1 MRGLPLLE
9 TIVVLSTGTPT
20 GNMPRSNGL
29 ATRST
34 KRRPRT
40 RKQTSE
46 NQIAG
51 ALLQIVRD
59 LALELRPRARGRLV
73 IDFDSDLERDLG
85 FDSLGLAELLLRL
98 DKAFKV
104 RLPDQLITEAA
115 TPRDFLQAILKA
127 SPKTGRALAKTVATA
142 AALPETSA
150 PDHATNLID
159 VLKWHSAGH
168 SDRPHLRVW
177 HGPGDEELITYGDLD
192 RAARAIAHG
201 LREKGLNGGERV
213 AIMLPT
219 QIDYF
224 FAFFGVLFAGGV
236 PVPIYPPFR
245 RAQVADHLRR
255 QAGILRNAQASYL
268 ITGEEIRNVGVLLYS
283 LVEDLRAITT
293 VRELRESGLM
303 DEARPAAA
311 SETALIQ
318 YTSGSTGDPKGV
330 VLSHYNLLSNI
341 RAMGEAIEASSADTF
356 VSWLPLYHDMGLIGA
371 WLGSLYYGAQLIIM
385 SPLAFL
391 ADPARWL
398 RTIHHH
404 RATLSA
410 APNFAFELCLKNI
423 QDEDIKGLDLS
434 SLRMVV
440 NGAEPISPS
449 TIARFT
455 KRFLPYAFR
464 PGAFAPVY
472 GLAESAVGLA
482 FPPVG
487 RLPIVDHID
496 RSSLS
501 RHGIAEPADS
511 ESSSA
516 LKFVACGRPL
526 PGHQVRIV
534 DDDGHEVPNRY
545 QGRLQFKGPSTTSGY
560 FRDPEKTDALF
571 DGDWLESGDLAYV
584 AEGDIFITGRVKDV
598 IIKGGR
604 NIYPHELE
612 ETVGNVEGV
621 RKGCVAVFP
630 GKDERTG
637 TERLIVLAETR
648 LTEPEQH
655 EHLRQAIT
663 DASIALLD
671 MPPDDIVIA
680 PPHTVP
686 KTSSGKLRRSAAREI
701 YETGKIGRKQVALW
715 RQLVGLSLAGIP
727 HLARRIIRTTLD
739 HAFAAYWWVLL
750 CTVSVIAW
758 PLVVVLPRRDWR
770 HGALRILAR
779 LFFRLTA
786 RSFSVEMDEPLPEAN
801 AVLVANHSSYVDGAV
816 LMAALPDELT
826 FVAKEELRTQAGAG
840 IFLRRLGTLFVRRAD
855 PKGGIEDT
863 GEMLNA
869 ALAGQRLVSFPEGT
883 LTRMP
888 GLLSFRL
895 GAFLVAAESSRPV
908 VPITIRGTRTILRG
922 GQWFPRFGDIS
933 IEVAKPIAPDGTDF
947 DAAIRLR
954 DAARQEILERCGEP
968 DLGAERVIF

>member
-1 MRGLPLLE
+1 MPGLPLPE
-9 TIVVLSTGTPT
+9 TIAVSIETPV
-20 GNMPRSNGL
+20 GKMPRSNVL
-29 ATRST
+29 ATRSI

-40 RKQTSE
+40 KKQTSE
-46 NQIAG
+46 KRIAG
-51 ALLQIVRD
+51 VLLQIVRD
-59 LALELRPRARGRLV
+59 LALELRPHARGALA
-73 IDFDSDLERDLG
+73 IDLDSNLERDLG

-98 DKAFKV
+98 DKTFKV
-104 RLPDQLITEAA
+104 RLPDHLISEAA
-115 TPRDFLQAILKA
+115 TPRDFLQAILEA
-127 SPKTGRALAKTVATA
+127 SPKIGRALAKIASTA
-142 AALPETSA
+142 AVLPETSA
-150 PDHATNLID
+150 PDHATNLTD
-159 VLKWHSAGH
+159 VLKWHSAAH
-168 SDRPHLRVW
+168 NDRPHLRVW
-177 HGPGDEELITYGDLD
+177 HGPGDEELITYGDLEK
-192 RAARAIAHG
+192 AARAIAHG
-201 LREKGLNGGERV
+201 LREKGLSAGERV

-219 QIDYF
+219 QVDYF

-245 RAQVADHLRR
+245 RAQVAEHLRR

-283 LVEDLRAITT
+283 LVEDLRGITS
-293 VRELRESGLM
+293 VGELREAGVM
-303 DEARPAAA
+303 DDARPVEAGD
-311 SETALIQ
+311 TALIQ

-330 VLSHYNLLSNI
+330 VLSHQNLLSNI
-341 RAMGEAIEASSADTF
+341 RAMGETLEASSADTF

-398 RTIHHH
+398 RTIHRH

-423 QDEDIKGLDLS
+423 HDEDIEGLDLS
-434 SLRMVV
+434 SLRMIV
-440 NGAEPISPS
+440 NGAEPVSPS

-455 KRFLPYAFR
+455 DRFLPYKFR
-464 PGAFAPVY
+464 PEAFAPVY

-482 FPPVG
+482 FPPMG
-487 RLPIVDHID
+487 RLPIID
-496 RSSLS
+496 RIDRASLS
-501 RHGIAEPADS
+501 RHGIAEAADPAS
-511 ESSSA
+511 PTA
-516 LKFVACGRPL
+516 LEFVACGRPL
-526 PGHQVRIV
+526 PGHEVRIV

-560 FRDPEKTDALF
+560 FRDPEKTAALF
-571 DGDWLESGDLAYV
+571 DGDWLESGDLAYI
-584 AEGDIFITGRVKDV
+584 AEGDVFITGRVKDV

-630 GKDERTG
+630 GTDERTG
-637 TERLIVLAETR
+637 TEQLIVLAETR
-648 LTEPEQH
+648 LSDPEEH

-701 YETGKIGRKQVALW
+701 YETGKVGRKETALW
-715 RQLVGLSLAGIP
+715 WQLARLSLAGVP
-727 HLARRIIRTTLD
+727 HLARRIIRTSLD
-739 HAFAAYWWVLL
+739 HAFATYWWALL
-750 CTVSVIAW
+750 CLVSVIGW
-758 PLVVVLPRRDWR
+758 LSVMLLPRRGWR
-770 HGALRILAR
+770 HGALRALAR
-779 LFFRLTA
+779 LFFRLTS
-786 RSFSVEMDEPLPEAN
+786 RSFEVESDEPLQEADG
-801 AVLVANHSSYVDGAV
+801 VLVANHSSYLDGMALV
-816 LMAALPDELT
+816 AALPGELT

-840 IFLRRLGTLFVRRAD
+840 IFLRRLGTVFVRRAD

-863 GEMLNA
+863 GQMSRA
-869 ALAGQRLVSFPEGT
+869 AKAGERLVSFPEGT

-888 GLLSFRL
+888 GLLPFRL

-908 VPITIRGTRTILRG
+908 VPITIRGTRTVLRG
-922 GQWFPRFGDIS
+922 GQWFPRYGDIS
-933 IEVAKPIAPDGTDF
+933 VQVANPIAPDGTDF
-947 DAAIRLR
+947 EAAVRLR
-954 DAARQEILERCGEP
+954 DAARQEILARCGEP
-968 DLGAERVIF
+968 DLSAERVVF